1 MKLEV
6 KAKPSPR
13 SKATVAAAVAAI
25 FFISSALAQQ
35 KDQVIKLNADL
46 VVIDVTVTDK
56 DGNFIRNLKAEDFA
70 IYEDNQPQKID
81 FFEMNEEAAL
91 TRPIAVVF
99 ALDVSGSITPEEVL
113 KQREATEHFMKL
125 VRPDSAFAIV
135 AFNNEIRVLQ
145 DFTSD
150 AKRIR
155 AAFDKIKD
163 VGGSS
168 RIFGSIDRSVS
179 MLKRAP
185 RFKNGRRLRR
195 VVVIL
200 SDGFDNIDPTDQTE
214 LIRRANE
221 AEVTVYSITLPSY
234 LPGPNGNQRS
244 LTLLDVSRVVP
255 MTGGKDFS
263 ADTKDFTPVFR
274 SIAEEIRA
282 SYTIAYYP
290 PEESRRDGRAHQLR
304 IEALRSGAIVRA
316 SRTTYQAPK

>member
-1 MKLEV
+1 MKPEENINF
-6 KAKPSPR
+6 SSR
-13 SKATVAAAVAAI
+13 SKAAVAATLAAV
-25 FFISSALAQQ
+25 FLISSALAQ
-35 KDQVIKLNADL
+35 KEQVIKLNTDL

-56 DGNFIRNLKAEDFA
+56 DGNFIRNLKEEDFTL
-70 IYEDNQPQKID
+70 YEDDQPQRID
-81 FFEMNEEAAL
+81 FFEMNEEASM
-91 TRPIAVVF
+91 TRPLAVVF
-99 ALDVSGSITPEEVL
+99 AFDISGSITSEEVI

-125 VRPDSAFAIV
+125 IRPESVFAIV

-179 MLKRAP
+179 MLRRAP
-185 RFKNGRRLRR
+185 RYKSGRRLRR
-195 VVVIL
+195 VVVVL
-200 SDGFDNIDPTDQTE
+200 SDGFDNIDATDQTE

-221 AEVTVYSITLPSY
+221 TEVTVYSITLPSY
-234 LPGPNGNQRS
+234 LPGPIANQRS
-244 LTLLDVSRVVP
+244 MTLLDVSRIVP

-263 ADTKDFTPVFR
+263 ADTKDFTPVFK

-282 SYTIAYYP
+282 SYTLAYYP
-290 PEESRRDGRAHQLR
+290 PEQSRRDGRAHQLR
-304 IEALRSGAIVRA
+304 VESSRSGAIVRA
-316 SRTTYQAPK
+316 SRATYQAPK